1 VSLIAWLDTS
11 ADEQRRIREIVNTFS
26 DKGTLDEL
34 GIGQIR
40 DAFSDALFPGT
51 STIQTR
57 ARYLLFVPW
66 LFQRAADNAP
76 PTQVAAYAERYE
88 RQLVEGLRAAGDL
101 RGLIGRQAGVGV
113 KRLPSSVYWG
123 ALQRFGILTRAVERE
138 QVGRKNISLS
148 EADEL
153 VDRTVGDWNPTLPP
167 RPKGLPHDVPG
178 GFDLTFDEASWL
190 RERIV
195 TAAPGTHLAHLV
207 TRSELPEPESWAPW
221 DDASAE
227 DTSEECRR
235 LLSDAELFST
245 AVYGA
250 SLLYNLLIAERYEAA
265 GYTQV
270 ESPIQ
275 VYRDRLDQWCDE
287 IAARQQEFQQ
297 WNRPRLWAFA
307 RSMAPTISLPTMEF
321 VNSWLDALSDGT
333 AARPAGDP
341 ALRSLVAAREQRN
354 KGPLSRLTNTK
365 MLASWSGH
373 SGDGA
378 LVYRWP
384 QVRTLVTDIQQGL
397 RRAAA

>member
-1 VSLIAWLDTS
+1 MSLIAWLDTS
-11 ADEQRRIREIVNTFS
+11 ADEQRRIREIVRTFT
-26 DKGTLDEL
+26 DQGTLDEL

-76 PTQVAAYAERYE
+76 PSQVAAYAERYE
-88 RQLVEGLRAAGDL
+88 RQLIEGLRAAGDL
-101 RGLIGRQAGVGV
+101 RGLIGRQAGIAV
-113 KRLPSSVYWG
+113 KRLPSSIYWS
-123 ALQRFGILTRAVERE
+123 ALQRLGILARSVEPE
-138 QVGRKNISLS
+138 QVGRKRVAIS

-153 VDRTVGDWNPTLPP
+153 VDRTVGDWNPTLPA

-178 GFDLTFDEASWL
+178 GFDLTFEEASWL

-207 TRSELPEPESWAPW
+207 TRPEPPEPESWAPW
-221 DDASAE
+221 S
-227 DTSEECRR
+227 DTSAKDTSDDCRQ
-235 LLSDAELFST
+235 LLYDAELFST

-265 GYTQV
+265 GHTQV
-270 ESPIQ
+270 ENP
-275 VYRDRLDQWCDE
+275 VDNYRERLGDWSDE
-287 IAARQQEFQQ
+287 IAQRQQEFQD
-297 WNRPRLWAFA
+297 WDRHRLWAFA
-307 RSMAPTISLPTMEF
+307 RSMAPTISVPTMAF
-321 VNSWLDALSDGT
+321 VNSWLDALADGSAT
-333 AARPAGDP
+333 RAADAP
-341 ALRSLVAAREQRN
+341 ALRDLVAAREQRN

-384 QVRTLVTDIQQGL
+384 QVRTIVTDIQQGL